1 MLHYGGKTPKR
12 HYAFSNSRHVAK
24 LNAGKLTGWAKRKR
38 ALESLGQGTKLVD
51 KYVDSQ
57 GKARWKGNKELRGS
71 ENYPAKFGC
80 KLVELFDLMKAEKSG
95 LPELPSDLP
104 STEEIFESMT
114 FEDNWSESWVVEVCH
129 YLRGGKHLRIP
140 PSFVKLLPKRL

>member
-1 MLHYGGKTPKR
+1 MWFNTADGPSASKSPQILSIYVQLWWAFNLLSLWVSALGQRESNLPKR
-12 HYAFSNSRHVAK
+12 PR
-24 LNAGKLTGWAKRKR
+24 
-38 ALESLGQGTKLVD
+38 
-51 KYVDSQ
+51 
-57 GKARWKGNKELRGS
+57 
-71 ENYPAKFGC
+71 NYPAKFGC